1 MTDVGDGKVGGRVR
15 CPGRGNGRSQLA
27 TKLLTVAHLSDVW
40 LVASVARL
48 PCCDVDVACARTIT
62 HTHTHTHSVAADV
75 LFRRRC
81 HRVD

>member
-1 MTDVGDGKVGGRVR
+1 VTDVGDGKVGARVR
-15 CPGRGNGRSQLA
+15 CPGRGNDRSQLA

-62 HTHTHTHSVAADV
+62 HTHTHT
-75 LFRRRC
+75 LGRR
-81 HRVD
+81 